1 MNIYICTFLNLNQS
15 NSIITGDFNYNL
27 FNIQYHE
34 DTGNYYNIMTSN
46 SFRTII
52 TKPTRITDNSSTL
65 IDHIWI
71 NDMST
76 DHVKSKI
83 ILSDITDHLP
93 TAYVKCNQGP
103 PSGYSKIFYRPLT
116 DENKINFKSK
126 VEEMSDILSICTKR
140 NDLNANEK
148 AVDYFTH
155 LGKLYNDCFPLK
167 CKKMHNKTLNKPWIT
182 QDLQKLIKRKNR
194 LYGRKLKSK
203 SPENLE
209 KYNQCKRDLNKKLY
223 ISKKQYLSD
232 KLLNTS
238 RNLKL
243 KWDAIRLVI
252 NRQKKQSTYCP
263 IDNKLLGTHYSSVA
277 EKLNSKLKNIN
288 ENVV

>member
-1 MNIYICTFLNLNQS
+1 
-15 NSIITGDFNYNL
+15 
-27 FNIQYHE
+27 
-34 DTGNYYNIMTSN
+34 
-46 SFRTII
+46 
-52 TKPTRITDNSSTL
+52 
-65 IDHIWI
+65 
-71 NDMST
+71 
-76 DHVKSKI
+76 
-83 ILSDITDHLP
+83 
-93 TAYVKCNQGP
+93 
-103 PSGYSKIFYRPLT
+103 
-116 DENKINFKSK
+116 
-126 VEEMSDILSICTKR
+126 MSDILSICTKR

-167 CKKMHNKTLNKPWIT
+167 CKKMHNKTLNKQLIT

-223 ISKKQYLSD
+223 ISKKLYLSD

-252 NRQKKQSTYCP
+252 NRQKIQSTYCP

-288 ENVV
+288 ENEIPATSTTLDRSEPTTVFDFKEVSDTEVYEAILKLDSNKGPGPDNFNVKVLKFVANLIAPHLSNILMTV